1 MKAKEWL
8 KNTRLGRGLARF
20 LGDVRGAV
28 AMEYIVIALLIGAA
42 VVALV
47 MVFGG
52 NIRNMFAKTNDVMT
66 STTVSDVQ
74 SAGTAH
80 RQEQNALHAKT
91 PSIRRTH
98 GGFDV
103 DDTAVFH
110 DCVVLASC
118 RAMGACGA
126 HALDFPCT
134 VILATLLG
142 NSAGRACLCAISA
155 ALAKRYIPIGTKR
168 R

>member
-1 MKAKEWL
+1 MRNENKKGKKKMKAKEWL

-80 RQEQNALHAKT
+80 RQEQNALHKKNDDAVKAGDT
-91 PSIRRTH
+91 L
-98 GGFDV
+98 GGDFTEDRKQG
-103 DDTAVFH
+103 TTS
-110 DCVVLASC
+110 ASS
-118 RAMGACGA
+118 
-126 HALDFPCT
+126 
-134 VILATLLG
+134 G
-142 NSAGRACLCAISA
+142 NN
-155 ALAKRYIPIGTKR
+155 
-168 R
+168 